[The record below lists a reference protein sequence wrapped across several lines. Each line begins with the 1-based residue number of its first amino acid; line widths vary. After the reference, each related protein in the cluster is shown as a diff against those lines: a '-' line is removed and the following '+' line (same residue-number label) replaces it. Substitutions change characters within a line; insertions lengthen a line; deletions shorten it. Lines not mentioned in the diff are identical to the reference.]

1 MNIGGVIERVLELRH
16 DRLDD
21 IGVTVV
27 HQTSPAE
34 ADIGAS
40 DEEVRQALT
49 QMIDSALPLIA
60 SGRERRLVVWAR
72 GADRGAI
79 VGIEYRGGI
88 HEEAQSSVIAT
99 EAQKKGVLHS
109 LAECREFLEKRGARL
124 FVSSL
129 EQGNVRLVMELPPES

>member
-1 MNIGGVIERVLELRH
+1 LNIGKVIERVLELRR
-16 DRLDD
+16 DRFDD

-27 HQTSPAE
+27 RQSCPAE
-34 ADIGAS
+34 ADTAAS
-40 DEEVRQALT
+40 EEEVGQALT

-72 GADRGAI
+72 GAARGAI

-88 HEEAQSSVIAT
+88 HEEAQSSVKVT
-99 EAQKKGVLHS
+99 EAQEKGAPHS
-109 LAECREFLEKRGARL
+109 LAQCREFLEKRGARL